1 MPGKQERVLVVLM
14 ACPGDKLRGGKRYS
28 QLLFHD
34 IVCDYALPPWGYL
47 CMDADVAVTVSNVR

>member
-1 MPGKQERVLVVLM
+1 M

-47 CMDADVAVTVSNVR
+47 CMDADVAVTVSNVK